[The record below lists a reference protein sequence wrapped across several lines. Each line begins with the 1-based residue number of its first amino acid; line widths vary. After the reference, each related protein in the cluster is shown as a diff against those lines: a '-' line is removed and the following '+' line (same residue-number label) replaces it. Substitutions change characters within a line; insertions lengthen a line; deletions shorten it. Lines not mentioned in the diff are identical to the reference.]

1 MNTLINILASA
12 GTTDIEE
19 QINSLSI
26 NSIMIASL
34 VLVILLGIAAVV
46 VGNKKYEY
54 VKVPLFV
61 AIAATIILPSLLLMG
76 STVYVNTISE
86 SKGPVHWHTDIEF
99 WVCGQEIELRNPTG
113 FLSNKIGTSTY
124 HEHDDK
130 RIHLEGV
137 VIKKEYDASLEKF
150 MDVTDGDITQTSL
163 VIATED
169 VIFENDLDGDVPR
182 GDEEVVRQFLTR
194 NSNGQAQLSLENG
207 KNCGENQ
214 PAEVQVFLLRY
225 NGDDET
231 YTQTKL
237 EDPARYVMRDE
248 SVVPPGD
255 CLIVE
260 FDVRKSSTDRLCK
273 QYGVRDSIRCTEFG
287 VSQFNPQLCNLRMVL
302 TPDQQQD
309 LSEFNEVNF
318 ESTQQF
324 DEFTEEIIID
334 ESSEIIEDTT
344 EGEL

>member
-1 MNTLINILASA
+1 MNTFITTLAAA
-12 GTTDIEE
+12 GTTDLEE
-19 QINSLSI
+19 QVNSLSI

-34 VLVILLGIAAVV
+34 VLVVLLGIAALV
-46 VGNKKYEY
+46 VGNKKYEA

-61 AIAATIILPSLLLMG
+61 AIAATIILPSILLMG

-150 MDVTDGDITQTSL
+150 MDVTDGKITQTSI
-163 VIATED
+163 VIPTED
-169 VIFENDLDGDVPR
+169 VIFENDTDGDVPR
-182 GDEEVVRQFLTR
+182 GDQEVVRQLLSR
-194 NSNGQAQLSLENG
+194 NDAGQAQLSLENG
-207 KNCGENQ
+207 QSCGENQ
-214 PAEVQVFLLRY
+214 PAEVQVFLFRY
-225 NGDDET
+225 NGDDDT

-237 EDPARYVMRDE
+237 DDPARYIMRDE

-260 FDVRKSSTDRLCK
+260 FDVAKSSTDRLCK
-273 QYGVRDSIRCTEFG
+273 QYGVRDSERCTDFG
-287 VSQFNPQLCNLRMVL
+287 VSQFNPELCNLRMLL
-302 TPDQQQD
+302 TDDQQQD
-309 LSEFNEVNF
+309 LNG
-318 ESTQQF
+318 
-324 DEFTEEIIID
+324 FTEIENNIIPL
-334 ESSEIIEDTT
+334 EETTIEDNSDDVDAETIEET
-344 EGEL
+344 GGEL

>member
-1 MNTLINILASA
+1 MNTIINTLAAA

-34 VLVILLGIAAVV
+34 ILVVLLGIAAVV
-46 VGNKKYEY
+46 VGNKKYE
-54 VKVPLFV
+54 VLKVPLFV

-99 WVCGQEIELRNPTG
+99 WVCGQEVELRNPTG

-137 VIKKEYDASLEKF
+137 VIEKEYDASLEKF
-150 MDVTDGDITQTSL
+150 MDVTDGKITQTEL
-163 VIATED
+163 TIATED

-182 GDEEVVRQFLTR
+182 GDEEIVRKLLTR
-194 NSNGQAQLSLENG
+194 NTSGQAQLTLENG
-207 KNCGENQ
+207 QSCGEDQ
-214 PAEVQVFLLRY
+214 PAEVQVFLFRY
-225 NGDDET
+225 NGDNDT

-237 EDPARYVMRDE
+237 DDPARYIMRDE

-260 FDVRKSSTDRLCK
+260 FDVAKSSTDRLCK
-273 QYGVRDSIRCTEFG
+273 QYGVRDSERCTEFG
-287 VSQFNPQLCNLRMVL
+287 VSQFNPELCNLRMIL
-302 TPDQQQD
+302 TDEQQQD
-309 LSEFNEVNF
+309 LNSSNEPELIDGEQVEEN
-318 ESTQQF
+318 QQETTS
-324 DEFTEEIIID
+324 DQETETVQEA
-334 ESSEIIEDTT
+334 TG
-344 EGEL
+344 GEL

>member
-1 MNTLINILASA
+1 MNRLTNTLAAA
-12 GTTDIEE
+12 GTTDIET

-26 NSIMIASL
+26 NTILIASL
-34 VLVILLGIAAVV
+34 VLVVLLGIASVV
-46 VGNKKYEY
+46 VGNKKYE
-54 VKVPLFV
+54 VLKLPLFI
-61 AIAATIILPSLLLMG
+61 AIAATIIFPSLLLMG

-150 MDVTDGDITQTSL
+150 MDVTDGKITNTTL
-163 VIATED
+163 LIATED
-169 VIFENDLDGDVPR
+169 SIFENDIDGDVPR
-182 GDEEVVRQFLTR
+182 GDEEVVRQYLTR
-194 NSNGQAQLSLENG
+194 NSQGQAQLSLENG
-207 KNCGENQ
+207 QTCGFNQ
-214 PAEVQVFLLRY
+214 PAEVQVFLFRY
-225 NGDDET
+225 NGENDT

-237 EDPARYVMRDE
+237 ENPERYIMRDE

-260 FDVRKSSTDRLCK
+260 FDVTKSSTDRLCK

-287 VSQFNPQLCNLRMVL
+287 VSQFNPQLCNLQMVL
-302 TPDQQQD
+302 TEDQQQD
-309 LSEFNEVNF
+309 LNNRSYLQEGGME
-318 ESTQQF
+318 Q
-324 DEFTEEIIID
+324 TELMNQDITTDQELETID
-334 ESSEIIEDTT
+334 ENI